1 MICSAAF
8 RQISV
13 TVCFPE
19 FRVSNKS
26 LNELTMRVGRL
37 EGAAMHA
44 IGSTLFGEELEDSEG
59 SRRQFEVRYDAPK
72 KNDQESA

>member
-1 MICSAAF
+1 
-8 RQISV
+8 
-13 TVCFPE
+13 
-19 FRVSNKS
+19 
-26 LNELTMRVGRL
+26 MRVGRL

>member
-1 MICSAAF
+1 MMVYSLHA
-8 RQISV
+8 
-13 TVCFPE
+13 E

-44 IGSTLFGEELEDSEG
+44 FGSTLFGEELEDSEV
-59 SRRQFEVRYDAPK
+59 SRRQFEVRYDAPE
-72 KNDQESA
+72 KNDEESA